1 MSTIKLGWGGR
12 IAVLYGGFVILIVAL
27 VTGSMRQDFQLVSTD
42 YYGDEIR
49 YQEVIDAGKN
59 QAALSAPVAI
69 VADANTVNI
78 ELPQEFAGVAVTG
91 EVHFYSPV
99 NADWDKVID
108 MNTSSKMLI
117 IPRTQLHTTRY
128 KVKITWNAN
137 NKQYYQESEIAL
149 N

>member
-1 MSTIKLGWGGR
+1 MSTIKLGWGCR

-78 ELPQEFAGVAVTG
+78 ELPQEFAGVPVTG

-108 MNTSSKMLI
+108 MNTSNKILS

>member
-69 VADANTVNI
+69 VADASNVNI
-78 ELPQEFAGVAVTG
+78 ELPQEFAGVSVTG

-108 MNTSSKMLI
+108 MNISNKILS

-128 KVKITWNAN
+128 KVKITWNAD

>member
-12 IAVLYGGFVILIVAL
+12 IVILYGGFVILIVAL
-27 VTGSMRQDFQLVSTD
+27 VTGSMRQDFQLVSSD

-49 YQEVIDAGKN
+49 YQNVIDAGKN

-69 VADANTVNI
+69 VADANTVDI
-78 ELPQEFAGVAVTG
+78 ELPQEFAGVPVTG

-108 MNTSSKMLI
+108 MNTSNKILS
-117 IPRTQLHTTRY
+117 IPRAQLHTTRY

-137 NKQYYQESEIAL
+137 NKDYYQESEIAL